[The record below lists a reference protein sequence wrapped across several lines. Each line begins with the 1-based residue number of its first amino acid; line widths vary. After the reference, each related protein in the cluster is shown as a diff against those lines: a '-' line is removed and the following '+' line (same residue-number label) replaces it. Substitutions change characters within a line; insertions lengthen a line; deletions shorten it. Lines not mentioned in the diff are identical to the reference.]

1 MLVTISGP
9 DVDLYRTTLLS
20 PDGQQSGPG
29 APVGS
34 FGRQIRSA
42 IKGQTGTWYVEVA
55 TDPKGGRTPRG
66 PYSIRVDVRTAAS
79 A

>member
-1 MLVTISGP
+1 VTVSSP
-9 DVDLYRTTLLS
+9 DVELYRATLLS

-34 FGRQIRSA
+34 FGRQIRTA

-55 TDPKGGRTPRG
+55 TDPKGRTPRG
-66 PYSIRVDVRTAAS
+66 PYSIRVDVRAA
-79 A
+79 APA